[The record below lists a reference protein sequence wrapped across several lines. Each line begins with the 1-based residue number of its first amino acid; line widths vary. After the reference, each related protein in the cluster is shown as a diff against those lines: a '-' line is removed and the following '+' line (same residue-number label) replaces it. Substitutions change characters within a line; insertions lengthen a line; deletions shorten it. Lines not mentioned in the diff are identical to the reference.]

1 MNVLLPS
8 PLYSYTGGQ
17 REVQARGATLEAL
30 LDDLDRQYP
39 GLRFRIIDEQGAV
52 RPHLRFFVN
61 RDMVRSL
68 DHRLEMQDEVLIVAA
83 LSGG

>member
-17 REVQARGATLEAL
+17 REVQARGATLAVL

-61 RDMVRSL
+61 RDMVRNL
-68 DHRLEMQDEVLIVAA
+68 DHPLDTQDEVLIVAA